1 MISADSRLNKA
12 AGKFDT
18 DPLFSEDPSMAPN
31 RRVIIT
37 LVREPT
43 PAPPN
48 LQP

>member
-1 MISADSRLNKA
+1 MISADSRLDKLG
-12 AGKFDT
+12 GKFDT
-18 DPLFSEDPSMAPN
+18 DPLFPKDPSMAPN

-43 PAPPN
+43 PVPPN